1 MCITAMS
8 KMHAKIL
15 MFKRNFVVYLENRF
29 SSLGKINNARLSDS
43 MFIPKMIAFQMFA
56 FRATVSIHASS

>member
-15 MFKRNFVVYLENRF
+15 MFKRNFVVYL
-29 SSLGKINNARLSDS
+29 KIDS
-43 MFIPKMIAFQMFA
+43 VVYLKIDS
-56 FRATVSIHASS
+56 VV